1 MSEFFRFW
9 DPSMQTAVGLW
20 WLGVVIVNLSLIKIE
35 CSDEEVRAG
44 LRHSN
49 DTVVSVG
56 VWHVGALWCCLSLE
70 EELRDL
76 LGRLSTHAGCG

>member
-1 MSEFFRFW
+1 
-9 DPSMQTAVGLW
+9 MQTAVGLW